1 MKNFV
6 VFIFLIISL
15 EALAKHEVG
24 FSTINLST
32 TLTGTDK
39 SNGGDGVLA
48 SNSNFF
54 LGFSYTWFMTPRFH
68 FRLNYYLRKFKFIED
83 AGNIEGDDQID
94 SNLQEVGL
102 RYVIH
107 RLVAFSILNVSET
120 DVAFIVNSSN
130 RIELVNS
137 SLSFIRL
144 MYHQMFYSGQRVNI
158 GADFMYD
165 LSSSTDLIKNR
176 SSTGA
181 DLFMIFGKTQA
192 KVKFY
197 AGTRIIKK
205 ETDGL
210 KFEQNDILLGANFTY
225 LF

>member
-1 MKNFV
+1 VRNLV
-6 VFIFLIISL
+6 VFIFLIISSQ
-15 EALAKHEVG
+15 ALAKHEIG
-24 FSTINLST
+24 ISSINLST

-39 SNGGDGVLA
+39 TTRGQGVLA

-68 FRLNYYLRKFKFIED
+68 FRLNYYSRKFKFIED
-83 AGNIEGDDQID
+83 GGNIEGDDEID

-102 RYVIH
+102 RYVAH

-120 DVAFIVNSSN
+120 DVAFIVNSNN
-130 RIELVNS
+130 RIELVSS

-158 GADFMYD
+158 GMDLMYD
-165 LSSSTDLIKNR
+165 ISSSTDLIKNR
-176 SSTGA
+176 NATGA
-181 DLFMIFGKTQA
+181 DLFMIFGKSQG
-192 KVKFY
+192 KMKLY
-197 AGTRIIKK
+197 AGTRIINK

-210 KFEQNDILLGANFTY
+210 EFEQNDILIGANFTY